1 MKNFPRGEGEGLTLE
16 SVVDRLGIEHDG
28 DFHNAL
34 DDALYTT
41 KSAAACRWP
50 RALPNT
56 RTPPPS

>member
-41 KSAAACRWP
+41 KICRRLP
-50 RALPNT
+50 LAQALPNT